1 MENLLGQGRLAID
14 LIVDEGSFV
23 ENALTDLNLP
33 CEDYGPGA
41 MVGSAQLNG
50 EICTVIAN
58 DAMAFNPRFPVVYA
72 GVIGL
77 EEGYK
82 MALAVYRTMEMDR
95 LKDATE
101 KRPLVLI
108 VDTPG
113 NGPGKLEEIIGM
125 NKATGAYQLALAQ
138 ARHAGH
144 PIIAMVIGRAISGAF
159 LCHGLQADHILS
171 LTSEFGTMIHV
182 MPLGSIARITR
193 QDVERLSELS
203 RSNPVFAAGPE
214 FFWQL
219 GGVEELLNSIEQ
231 MKEAVARHVHEVRS
245 AKQTLGTIATGP
257 QGRGLSGNQRG
268 GRQTR
273 SAILA
278 QMRHEYQA
286 IAEHYQPA

>member
-41 MVGSAQLNG
+41 VVGSAQLNG

-125 NKATGAYQLALAQ
+125 NKATGAYQLPW
-138 ARHAGH
+138 RK
-144 PIIAMVIGRAISGAF
+144 
-159 LCHGLQADHILS
+159 
-171 LTSEFGTMIHV
+171 HV
-182 MPLGSIARITR
+182 MPGIRS
-193 QDVERLSELS
+193 S
-203 RSNPVFAAGPE
+203 R
-214 FFWQL
+214 W
-219 GGVEELLNSIEQ
+219 
-231 MKEAVARHVHEVRS
+231 
-245 AKQTLGTIATGP
+245 
-257 QGRGLSGNQRG
+257 
-268 GRQTR
+268 
-273 SAILA
+273 
-278 QMRHEYQA
+278 
-286 IAEHYQPA
+286 